1 MNMDV
6 FDKID
11 SAIKGWLCDCFDVVD
26 GHKYRKDMIKSL
38 NDQIFMADTQ
48 AEILEDL
55 AMVCADTQR
64 ITVSIPSVIAPWYED
79 REFSRLLWDELKE
92 GYITMED
99 DGEVKRASVIV
110 MPEEVFNDLL
120 R

>member
-1 MNMDV
+1 MDI

-26 GHKYRKDMIKSL
+26 GSKYRKDMIESL
-38 NDQIFMADTQ
+38 SAQKDKTEEITK
-48 AEILEDL
+48 ILEKL
-55 AMVCADTQR
+55 VTVCDNTRR

-79 REFSRLLWDELKE
+79 KKFSRLLWDELKDK
-92 GYITMED
+92 YIAMED
-99 DGEVKRASVIV
+99 DGDVKHASVIV
-110 MPEEVFNDLL
+110 MSEEGFNDLL

>member
-1 MNMDV
+1 MV
-6 FDKID
+6 
-11 SAIKGWLCDCFDVVD
+11 
-26 GHKYRKDMIKSL
+26 KSL
-38 NDQIFMADTQ
+38 NNQISITETQ
-48 AEILEDL
+48 VETSEKL
-55 AMVCADTQR
+55 ATVCANTQR

-92 GYITMED
+92 RYITMED
-99 DGEVKRASVIV
+99 DGEVKHASLIV